1 MSGRSLAS
9 SPSRSQPSGRT
20 MPGLPDP
27 PICSI
32 RPFKSS
38 EQYLEAMKED
48 LADWLR
54 NLYEL
59 DIDTANFLEMLET
72 GQLLCQHANAVT
84 QAAQDFLAQYPA
96 LAQKIWLP
104 RSGVCCNGA
113 AQPGTFQA
121 RDNVSNF
128 IQWCRKE
135 MGIKEVLMFETEDL
149 VRRKNE
155 KHVVLCL
162 LELGRRAWRFGVAAP
177 TLVHLEEEIEEELRQ
192 ELALPPPD
200 PPPPAPPARQACH
213 FKNLDQMVQN
223 LVSHCTC
230 PVQFSMIKVSEG
242 KYQVGDSNTLIFVR
256 ILRNHVM
263 VRVGGGWDTLG
274 HYLDKHDPCRCTSLS
289 HKMGS
294 PQKPQIPPVQ
304 HEVRVQGGSTQ
315 LQPILTISRSQSP
328 LPPVDWK
335 TYTPSGHK
343 PRPPTSCSPRPP
355 NRWGAGEGSP
365 GETAAPQRSRE
376 RSVTPSHWLSPAGD
390 ISPKSQS
397 SLTRTGRD
405 LQQVPLGQWKGRC
418 SPEAPR
424 GRTPT
429 HWSPGEMGAR
439 ESFVTDPTLQKVSAP
454 EVAPKESLGRVLST
468 LPGSSNLSKP
478 FTLKQSL
485 LGIGK
490 PSQDQ
495 AQRVI
500 ASQLKDPGVVRS
512 SSPIKGVN
520 KIPICSAS
528 SHPLTLGRSP
538 SESGNGIP
546 APTTE
551 TGGDPTSIRVGAGG
565 RNTPQP
571 RNGSQS
577 LEVRSRGQD
586 QTLGTV
592 TEAGRDHPPRYQHGR
607 QTFTTLLIDKAK
619 EQALYQSPE
628 DEILT
633 NTKVLEAR
641 GDRPGVIPGP
651 TEPPAM
657 HIPRSGVYVPHP
669 GARWPVP
676 GALYDNVIQELAVE
690 PPALLK
696 VDMGGWGMSIMHTPE
711 LDPAQSK
718 WDSEGKRSL
727 EENRMGRKAGAGVR
741 GAKVKRAPAPGEQG
755 GQSRTPVPEA
765 NGNEVPQPIL
775 TSDLE
780 KSKVPTGKGRRMLK
794 KPERIPSIY
803 KLKLRPKIRP
813 RRDHHPEKQPSR
825 IPTPLAYHQRRA
837 RVPPTTPRLRGQ
849 VGSAGDGGSADE
861 EEISPSEISS
871 ALSTESL
878 GSQPAGPSWL
888 PQDDEESWV

>member
-27 PICSI
+27 PIRSI

-59 DIDTANFLEMLET
+59 DIDTANFLETLET

-84 QAAQDFLAQYPA
+84 QAAQNFLAQSPA

-113 AQPGTFQA
+113 AQPRTFQA

-128 IQWCRKE
+128 IHWCRKE

-149 VRRKNE
+149 VLRKNE

-223 LVSHCTC
+223 LVSRCTC

-242 KYQVGDSNTLIFVR
+242 KYRVGDSNTLIFVR

-294 PQKPQIPPVQ
+294 LQKPQIPPVQ

-315 LQPILTISRSQSP
+315 PQPILTVSRSQSP

-335 TYTPSGHK
+335 TYTPPGRK
-343 PRPPTSCSPRPP
+343 LRPPTSCSPRPHD
-355 NRWGAGEGSP
+355 RWGAGGGSP
-365 GETAAPQRSRE
+365 GETAAPQRIRE
-376 RSVTPSHWLSPAGD
+376 RSATPSRQLSPAGD
-390 ISPKSQS
+390 VSPKPQS

-405 LQQVPLGQWKGRC
+405 LQRVPLGQWKGRY

-424 GRTPT
+424 GGTPT
-429 HWSPGEMGAR
+429 HWSPGEMGTQG
-439 ESFVTDPTLQKVSAP
+439 SFVTDPILQKVSAP
-454 EVAPKESLGRVLST
+454 EMAPKEPLGRVRST

-500 ASQLKDPGVVRS
+500 ASQLKDPGAVRS
-512 SSPIKGVN
+512 SSPIKGVT
-520 KIPICSAS
+520 KIPICSAP
-528 SHPLTLGRSP
+528 SHPLTPGESP

-551 TGGDPTSIRVGAGG
+551 TGRDPTTITVGAGG
-565 RNTPQP
+565 RNTPQS

-577 LEVRSRGQD
+577 LEVRSGGQD

-607 QTFTTLLIDKAK
+607 QTFTTLPIDKAK
-619 EQALYQSPE
+619 EQSLYQNLE
-628 DEILT
+628 DEILI

-641 GDRPGVIPGP
+641 GAHPER
-651 TEPPAM
+651 

-669 GARWPVP
+669 GALWPVP
-676 GALYDNVIQELAVE
+676 GALYDSVIQELTLE

-696 VDMGGWGMSIMHTPE
+696 VDMGGWGMPIMHTPE

-718 WDSEGKRSL
+718 CDSEGKRNL
-727 EENRMGRKAGAGVR
+727 EENGVGRKAGAGVR
-741 GAKVKRAPAPGEQG
+741 GTKVKRAPAPGQQG
-755 GQSRTPVPEA
+755 GQSGAPVPEA
-765 NGNEVPQPIL
+765 NGNEVSQPIP

-780 KSKVPTGKGRRMLK
+780 KSKVPIGKGRRMLK

-813 RRDHHPEKQPSR
+813 RRDHRPEKRPSR
-825 IPTPLAYHQRRA
+825 IPTPLAYRQSRA
-837 RVPPTTPRLRGQ
+837 RVPPTSPRLRGR
-849 VGSAGDGGSADE
+849 VGSAGDGSSVDE
-861 EEISPSEISS
+861 EEISPSEISTT
-871 ALSTESL
+871 LSTESL